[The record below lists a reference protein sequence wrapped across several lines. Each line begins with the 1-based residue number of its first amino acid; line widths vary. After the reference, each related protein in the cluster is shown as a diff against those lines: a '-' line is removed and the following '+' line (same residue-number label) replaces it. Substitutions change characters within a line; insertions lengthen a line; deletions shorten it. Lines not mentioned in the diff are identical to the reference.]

1 MAADLAVV
9 VTWRAWTRLRPVQFV
24 NRFAHAKGVP
34 YRRVTGVQRF
44 LATAG
49 REPTAACVH
58 TVSEIFVLLRTGR
71 PVPAAIKNERGR

>member
-1 MAADLAVV
+1 MHGYLAM
-9 VTWRAWTRLRPVQFV
+9 TRTEFRLFR
-24 NRFAHAKGVP
+24 REP

-58 TVSEIFVLLRTGR
+58 TVSDIFVLLRTRR